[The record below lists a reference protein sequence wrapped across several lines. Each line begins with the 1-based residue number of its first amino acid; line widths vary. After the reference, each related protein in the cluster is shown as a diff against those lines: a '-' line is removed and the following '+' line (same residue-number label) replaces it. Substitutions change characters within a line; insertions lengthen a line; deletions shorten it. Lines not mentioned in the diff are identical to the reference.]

1 MMDSSSRRGTRVIRW
16 IDRIAAWIVT
26 LGGISTIV
34 AVLGVFVFLVWTVLP
49 MFRPASLSPRATVLL
64 MGETPATA
72 SSVVETAGESHS
84 SQNSSDAPRKDQ
96 GDQTK
101 LEPSPDVTSSE
112 PLVFGLDESVSVL
125 WGVSRTGIFSVWE
138 LQYGQLVHQIPLA
151 ESAKI
156 VCVAV
161 DAPRRSFVL
170 GTQDGKLLSG
180 SFTIQIG
187 SVPEEDVPPQIKSQW
202 AHLAGGKQVVSRE
215 GTVWWPAEGS
225 VWRSL
230 QVSVSRDEPVV
241 VGDRAVVLVD
251 SSFRGETRLFAALTE
266 DGVLY
271 VGTSEKKLNFLTGEE
286 TLTFAGGSLR
296 LQAELGE
303 KFPAYL
309 CMSGVGDSVYLL
321 WRDGRLLRVDTRMVD
336 SPQVAETLRVTH
348 GNDTVTAFGQL
359 IGKNSLLIGTREG
372 DVSAWFPIKPESA
385 NTPDGVQLVRG
396 HLFRKGPAAAVCFGP
411 SQRSRLF
418 SVAYSDGTVRVFHA
432 TSEQLVVE
440 DKFAPQGTGPAL
452 QTFGQ
457 SGALSDVEKMWK
469 TGAPAVVIGPKE
481 DALIAVEKHQARLWR
496 LAAPHAGITLRS
508 VFGRVWYEGYSK
520 PEFVWQSSSGTDDFE
535 PKYSL
540 TPLIFGTVKATAFAL
555 LFAVPLALLAAVYT
569 SEVLHK
575 SVRAYIKPSLELMAG
590 LPSVVLGFLAA
601 LVFAPWVETRLP
613 QVLAVFYTV
622 PFALLLGGH
631 LIRVLPRS
639 WQFVV
644 SRYRFWTILAA
655 CAVGVALA
663 NYAGPLAEKA
673 FFQGDIKAWLN
684 GRVGTGAPGWAFALL
699 PLMGVL
705 VAAAQ
710 ILWIEPTLERFLPL
724 ASHRLWAWTKLGLF
738 LFGVL
743 AAFFASFLLGWLL
756 VNILGLDPRGL
767 FLGTY
772 VQRNAF
778 IVGFVMGFAIIPII
792 YTIADDALSAVP
804 DHLRAASLGA
814 GATPWQTAI
823 RVVIPTA
830 MSGLFSALMI
840 GLGRAA
846 GETMIVLMAAGNT
859 PIMDWNIFS
868 GFRTLSANIAVELP
882 EAVQYSTHYR
892 MLFLAGLCLFVI
904 TFIVNTVAELVR
916 LRFRKKA
923 FQL

>member
-1 MMDSSSRRGTRVIRW
+1 MVDSSSRRRTHVVHW
-16 IDRIAAWIVT
+16 IDRTAGWIIT
-26 LGGISTIV
+26 LGGVSTIV
-34 AVLGVFVFLVWTVLP
+34 AVLGVFVFLVWSVLP
-49 MFRPASLSPRATVLL
+49 LFWPASLTPQALVPLAMEMSGAASMVAEAPGARPTSEALQQGLQTGQTNRQLSDDVL
-64 MGETPATA
+64 
-72 SSVVETAGESHS
+72 SSNAGE
-84 SQNSSDAPRKDQ
+84 
-96 GDQTK
+96 
-101 LEPSPDVTSSE
+101 
-112 PLVFGLDESVSVL
+112 FGLDESVSIL
-125 WGVSRTGIFSVWE
+125 WGVSPTGILSIWE
-138 LQYGQLVHQIPLA
+138 LQHGQLVWQTPLT
-151 ESAKI
+151 ESENIACAT
-156 VCVAV
+156 VNA
-161 DAPRRSFVL
+161 RRHSFVL
-170 GTQDGKLLSG
+170 GTQDGKLLPG
-180 SFTIQIG
+180 SFSIHLNT
-187 SVPEEDVPPQIKSQW
+187 VPEKEVPDQVRS
-202 AHLAGGKQVVSRE
+202 HSAGAAEKIVLIE
-215 GTVWWPAEGS
+215 GDTAWWPTGHGM
-225 VWRSL
+225 WQSL
-230 QVSVSRDEPVV
+230 RVSVSREDPVAL
-241 VGDRAVVLVD
+241 GDRAVLLVD
-251 SSFRGETRLFAALTE
+251 SSFRGDTRLVAALTD
-266 DGVLY
+266 DGVLH

-286 TLTFAGGSLR
+286 TVTFSGGSLE
-296 LQAELGE
+296 LQTELGGS
-303 KFPAYL
+303 FPSYL
-309 CMSGVGDSVYLL
+309 CMSGVGDSLYLL
-321 WRDGRLLRVDTRMVD
+321 WKDGRLLRIDCRVVD
-336 SPQVAETLRVTH
+336 SLQVAEKLRVTQ

-359 IGKNSLLIGTREG
+359 IGKNTLLIGTREG
-372 DVSAWFPIKPESA
+372 SVSAWFPIKPDNA

-396 HLFRKGPAAAVCFGP
+396 HVFRKGPAAAVCFGP

-418 SVAYSDGTVRVFHA
+418 AVAYSDGTVRVFQA

-440 DKFAPQGTGPAL
+440 DRFVPKGTGPTLQASRQRADSRDAANPRKIHAL
-452 QTFGQ
+452 
-457 SGALSDVEKMWK
+457 
-469 TGAPAVVIGPKE
+469 AVAIGPKE
-481 DALIAVEKHQARLWR
+481 DALVAVGKHEARLWR

-508 VFGRVWYEGYSK
+508 VFGRVWYEGYPK
-520 PEFVWQSSSGTDDFE
+520 PDFVWQSSSGTDDFE

-540 TPLIFGTVKATAFAL
+540 TPLIFGTVKATVFAL

-631 LIRVLPRS
+631 LIRLLPRS

-644 SRYRFWTILAA
+644 SRYRFWTILVA

-673 FFQGDIKAWLN
+673 FFHGDIKAWLN
-684 GRVGTGAPGWAFALL
+684 GRVGTGTPGWAFALL
-699 PLMGVL
+699 PLVGML
-705 VAAAQ
+705 VAAGL
-710 ILWIEPTLERFLPL
+710 ILWIEPAIERLLPL

-738 LFGVL
+738 LVGIV
-743 AAFFASFLLGWLL
+743 AAFLASFLLGWLL
-756 VNILGLDPRGL
+756 THVLGIDPRGL

-792 YTIADDALSAVP
+792 YTIADDALTAVP

>member
-1 MMDSSSRRGTRVIRW
+1 MVDSSSRRRTHVVHW
-16 IDRIAAWIVT
+16 IDRTAGWIIT
-26 LGGISTIV
+26 LGGVSTIV
-34 AVLGVFVFLVWTVLP
+34 AVLGVFVFLVWSVLP
-49 MFRPASLSPRATVLL
+49 LFWPASL
-64 MGETPATA
+64 TPQTLVPLAMEMPSAA
-72 SSVVETAGESHS
+72 SIVTEAPGRRPTSEAPQQRRQARQTDRQLPDDALS
-84 SQNSSDAPRKDQ
+84 SNP
-96 GDQTK
+96 G
-101 LEPSPDVTSSE
+101 
-112 PLVFGLDESVSVL
+112 VFGLDESVSIL
-125 WGVSRTGIFSVWE
+125 WGVSRTGILSIWE
-138 LQYGQLVHQIPLA
+138 LRHGQLVWQAPLT
-151 ESAKI
+151 ESENI
-156 VCVAV
+156 VCATVNAR
-161 DAPRRSFVL
+161 RRSFVL
-170 GTQDGKLLSG
+170 GTRDGKLLPG
-180 SFTIQIG
+180 SFTIQIN
-187 SVPEEDVPPQIKSQW
+187 SVPEEEVPTQIRSHWPSPAAETK
-202 AHLAGGKQVVSRE
+202 VVIEGDTAWWPTGHGMWQSLRVSISRE
-215 GTVWWPAEGS
+215 
-225 VWRSL
+225 
-230 QVSVSRDEPVV
+230 DPVV
-241 VGDRAVVLVD
+241 LGDRAVVLVD
-251 SSFRGETRLFAALTE
+251 SSFRGETRLLAALTE
-266 DGVLY
+266 DGVLH

-286 TLTFAGGSLR
+286 TVTFSGGSLE
-296 LQAELGE
+296 LQTELGGN
-303 KFPAYL
+303 FPSYL
-309 CMSGVGDSVYLL
+309 CMSGVGDSLYLL
-321 WRDGRLLRVDTRMVD
+321 WKDGRLLRIDCRVVD
-336 SPQVAETLRVTH
+336 SLQVAEKLRVTQ

-359 IGKNSLLIGTREG
+359 IGKNTLLVGTREG
-372 DVSAWFPIKPESA
+372 SVSAWFPIKPENA

-396 HLFRKGPAAAVCFGP
+396 HVFRKGQAAAVCFGP

-418 SVAYSDGTVRVFHA
+418 AVAYSDGTVRVFHA
-432 TSEQLVVE
+432 TSEQVVAE
-440 DKFAPQGTGPAL
+440 DRFVAEVTASSAQASQQPFAVTNAAKPWRRHI
-452 QTFGQ
+452 
-457 SGALSDVEKMWK
+457 S
-469 TGAPAVVIGPKE
+469 AVAMGPKE
-481 DALIAVEKHQARLWR
+481 DALIAVEKHVARLWR

-508 VFGRVWYEGYSK
+508 VFGRVWYEGYPK

-540 TPLIFGTVKATAFAL
+540 TPLIFGTVKATVFAL

-631 LIRVLPRS
+631 LIRLLPRS

-644 SRYRFWTILAA
+644 SRYRFWTILVA
-655 CAVGVALA
+655 CAVGIALA

-673 FFQGDIKAWLN
+673 FFHGDIKAWLN
-684 GRVGTGAPGWAFALL
+684 GRVGTGTPGWAFALL
-699 PLMGVL
+699 PLVGML
-705 VAAAQ
+705 IAAGL
-710 ILWIEPTLERFLPL
+710 IVSIEPAIERLLPL

-738 LFGVL
+738 LVGIV
-743 AAFFASFLLGWLL
+743 AAFAASFLLGWLL
-756 VNILGLDPRGL
+756 THVLGIDPRGL

-778 IVGFVMGFAIIPII
+778 IVGLVMGFAIIPII
-792 YTIADDALSAVP
+792 YTIADDALTAVP